1 MNRDSSENISLLVF
15 NLRHVQNARNCA
27 KGLEIASPP
36 NPAPRVGIT
45 MDEYPNREFN
55 RDANLSPWSSI
66 VIPKDLVPEP
76 NSPAP
81 IFGASGSPFINH
93 GSLASDKSPIN
104 PLEKPTMA
112 AKLPAPSRFVKHH
125 RIIKKP
131 PLVATSVAQVPPSL
145 FPLRDASS
153 VKSVT
158 PPPRLDKEIAEDDFG
173 RLCRLGHMGYESES
187 YPPSPKLYP
196 LIPDTA
202 AVAAASEANPEGQP
216 KLPEVSSTPS
226 EQQAQ
231 QDQRFP
237 QTSGQLPVH
246 SLHPQ
251 ASVPAAAATTMDQAT
266 QTQTQTQT
274 PYPTTATA
282 EAPAPTPVPTPVPS
296 EPLPPQQPASSAPSE
311 TNPATSRAPSTV
323 PPPSQ
328 QATGP
333 PATPSQPPPYQ
344 PSRVWL
350 NAPSAMAQPIFCTP
364 PPYWY
369 CYPGAT
375 PGQGYSSTW
384 NQQSPYYS
392 GTAHHFTNPPIQ
404 VPQVY
409 TVEPAY
415 IMPQQAMYTQAA
427 AYYQAAPQAAG
438 AYYYYAPG
446 APTYYRT

>member
-1 MNRDSSENISLLVF
+1 
-15 NLRHVQNARNCA
+15 
-27 KGLEIASPP
+27 
-36 NPAPRVGIT
+36 

-66 VIPKDLVPEP
+66 FIPKDLVPEP

-237 QTSGQLPVH
+237 QQARQPPNPRYTVGATQTPLSPQTSGQLPVH

-251 ASVPAAAATTMDQAT
+251 ASVPAAAATTMDQA
-266 QTQTQTQT
+266 TQTQTQT

-323 PPPSQ
+323 P
-328 QATGP
+328 
-333 PATPSQPPPYQ
+333 PPPYQ